1 MHRRLF
7 LSAAAASALAF
18 AARPA
23 LAEPMTVKWAYTHN
37 GMFKGHRRVAIPA
50 YHINFIVWQQAT
62 AAASIG
68 ARSRLAILLTGV
80 DIPTLRKLTDEAY
93 TDLKAQ
99 FTAAGIGVVPETDAR
114 AMVAAAGMERLPGNM
129 VTVGGGPGITIG
141 KSVRRG
147 FVTIGATD
155 APALT
160 AYRQPESQTGLGAM
174 AAATQL
180 NAGARMYKS
189 AWDLDANILVPSLTL
204 DFAAM
209 EASTG
214 GMFGGVASAGGS
226 IRFRIDMDSPTWT
239 LNPAS
244 GGRFGTPGGL
254 RPVRDVVSQTPFA
267 TVEEGGAGVRS
278 MGTWVDENYQTVARA
293 RGDAVVVNL
302 PVWESLVRDAFRAY
316 NAAIVGAVAKAVI
329 G

>member
-7 LSAAAASALAF
+7 LSAAAASALSF

-23 LAEPMTVKWAYTHN
+23 MAEPMTVKWAYTHAS
-37 GMFKGHRRVAIPA
+37 MFKGHKRVAIPA

-62 AAASIG
+62 AAASI
-68 ARSRLAILLTGV
+68 ATRSRLVLLMTGV
-80 DIPTLRKLTDEAY
+80 DIATMRKLTDEAY
-93 TDLKAQ
+93 ADLRAQ
-99 FTAAGIGVVPETDAR
+99 FTAAGIEVVSEADAK
-114 AMVAAAGMERLPGNM
+114 AMVATAGMERLPGNM
-129 VTVGGGPGITIG
+129 AAVGGGPGITIG

-147 FVTIGATD
+147 FVTIGAAE

-160 AYRQPESQTGLGAM
+160 AYRLPESQTGFGAM
-174 AAATQL
+174 AAATQI
-180 NAGARMYKS
+180 NAGAKMYKS

-204 DFAAM
+204 DFAQM
-209 EASTG
+209 EADNG
-214 GMFGGVASAGGS
+214 GMFGGATRTSGV
-226 IRFRIDMDSPTWT
+226 IKFRIDMDSPTWT

-254 RPVRDVVSQTPFA
+254 RPAKDVVSQTPFA
-267 TVEEGGAGVRS
+267 TVEEGAAGVRS
-278 MGTWVDENYQTVARA
+278 LGTWVDENYQTVARA

-302 PVWESLVRDAFRAY
+302 PVWEGLVRDAYRGY
-316 NAAIVGAVAKAVI
+316 NAAVVGAAAKAMK

>member
-7 LSAAAASALAF
+7 LSAAAASALTF

-23 LAEPMTVKWAYTHN
+23 LAEPMAVKWVNAHP
-37 GMFKGHRRVAIPA
+37 GLFKGHKRVAIPA

-62 AAASIG
+62 ASASI
-68 ARSRLAILLTGV
+68 AAKSRLAVLLTGV

-93 TDLKAQ
+93 ADLKAQ
-99 FTAAGIGVVPETDAR
+99 FTAAGIGVVSEADAR
-114 AMVAAAGMERLPGNM
+114 AMVDTAGMERLAGNM
-129 VTVGGGPGITIG
+129 ATVGGGPGITIG

-147 FVTIGATD
+147 FVTIGATE
-155 APALT
+155 APALA
-160 AYRQPESQTGLGAM
+160 AYRLPESQTGLGAM
-174 AAATQL
+174 AAATQI
-180 NAGARMYKS
+180 NAGAKMYRS

-226 IRFRIDMDSPTWT
+226 IRFRIDMDSPTFT

-244 GGRFGTPGGL
+244 GGRFGTPGQL
-254 RPVRDVVSQTPFA
+254 RPVKDVVSQTPFA
-267 TVEEGGAGVRS
+267 TVEQGAAGVRS

-302 PVWESLVRDAFRAY
+302 PVWEDLVRDAFRGY
-316 NAAIVGAVAKAVI
+316 NAAIVAAVVKAVKS
-329 G
+329 